1 MLGLCITTSRPCFL
15 RQGLNSQLCLL
26 RVLSSHHNGELK
38 TSPRELHPYL
48 PGTAIESRPAR
59 TLLLALRASF
69 NADDNL

>member
-1 MLGLCITTSRPCFL
+1 
-15 RQGLNSQLCLL
+15 
-26 RVLSSHHNGELK
+26 VLSSHHNGELK

-69 NADDNL
+69 DADDNR